1 MEKLREELERS
12 QATVGKAQIGQE
24 KTQSSLDK
32 VQSELDQLQERY
44 ERQSAEMRRVSVDY
58 HYYRRMKGEWFKK
71 AYQVKASEQEIWNV
85 CFFFFTVWST
95 NKAMLIRGL
104 ISP

>member
-1 MEKLREELERS
+1 MKSYLIYFPFYLPFFYEHQVDKLREELERS

-44 ERQSAEMRRVSVDY
+44 ERQSAEMRRVSVGY
-58 HYYRRMKGEWFKK
+58 LYFARLK
-71 AYQVKASEQEIWNV
+71 QE
-85 CFFFFTVWST
+85 
-95 NKAMLIRGL
+95 AMGCKQ
-104 ISP
+104 

>member
-1 MEKLREELERS
+1 MELNLILISLFCLLFHEYQVDKLREELERS

-58 HYYRRMKGEWFKK
+58 ICYAR
-71 AYQVKASEQEIWNV
+71 VKQE
-85 CFFFFTVWST
+85 
-95 NKAMLIRGL
+95 ARDG
-104 ISP
+104 ISVLVAIVH